1 MPVFSP
7 QMGKHVQGNEIF
19 LTKVTVWQ
27 RQLGLVDA
35 ALSTW
40 QDVQKMWQALESIY
54 IGSEDI
60 RRQLPEDAKRFNTI
74 NGQYKVSSM
83 FPTRLNR
90 VPLPGTCCTD
100 CCQARPS
107 L

>member
-1 MPVFSP
+1 MMPFLSS
-7 QMGKHVQGNEIF
+7 QMSKPVQGNDIF

-54 IGSEDI
+54 IGSDDI

-74 NGQYKVSSM
+74 NGQFKVSSIL
-83 FPTRLNR
+83 PTHLN
-90 VPLPGTCCTD
+90 VPLPGTCCID
-100 CCQARPS
+100 SCQARPS

>member
-1 MPVFSP
+1 MSKP
-7 QMGKHVQGNEIF
+7 VQGNEIF

-54 IGSEDI
+54 IGSDDI

-74 NGQYKVSSM
+74 NGQFKVSSIS
-83 FPTRLNR
+83 PTQLY
-90 VPLPGTCCTD
+90 VPLPGTCCID

>member
-1 MPVFSP
+1 M
-7 QMGKHVQGNEIF
+7 QGNEIF

-54 IGSEDI
+54 IGSDDI
-60 RRQLPEDAKRFNTI
+60 RRQLPEDAKRW
-74 NGQYKVSSM
+74 
-83 FPTRLNR
+83 R
-90 VPLPGTCCTD
+90 
-100 CCQARPS
+100 QATGS
-107 L
+107 